1 MNTAIEQMLKNYR
14 IENIYDQKNAMKEI
28 MQEIVLC
35 GLSRAGFF
43 QKAAFYGGTAL
54 RIFYGLD
61 RFSEDLDF
69 SLVTADP
76 DFDLSDYFPV
86 LEKEVRAFGLH
97 VTIQEKEKTKES
109 NIRSA
114 FLQGNTKEHLLLFY
128 ADGDLAGSV
137 ARSEVVK
144 IKFEVDINPP
154 EYAGF
159 EHKYRLLPTPYEV
172 NLYDMPSLFAG
183 KIHAVL
189 CRAWKSRIK
198 GRDLYDYVFYLSRGS
213 AVNQKHLRAR
223 LLQSGFISED
233 VECTLPEL
241 RRMLYERFD
250 AIDFRQ
256 AKQDVEPFIR
266 DTASLNMWNA
276 DFFKQITAGLQFCGE
291 EKIRSTLQ

>member
-1 MNTAIEQMLKNYR
+1 MNTAMEQMLKNYR

-76 DFDLSDYFPV
+76 DFDLTVYFPV

-97 VTIQEKEKTKES
+97 VTIEEKEKTKES

-114 FLQGNTKEHLLLFY
+114 FLKGNTKEHLLLFY
-128 ADGDLAGSV
+128 ADEDLAGSV

-233 VECTLPEL
+233 MECTLPEL
-241 RRMLYERFD
+241 RHMLYERFD
-250 AIDFRQ
+250 TIDFRQ
-256 AKQDVEPFIR
+256 AKQDVEPFVR

-276 DFFKQITAGLQFCGE
+276 DFFKQITAGLRF
-291 EKIRSTLQ
+291 

>member
-76 DFDLSDYFPV
+76 DFDLTVYFPV

-114 FLQGNTKEHLLLFY
+114 FLKGNTKEHLLLFY
-128 ADGDLAGSV
+128 ADEKLAGSV

-233 VECTLPEL
+233 MKCTLPEL
-241 RRMLYERFD
+241 RHMLYERFD
-250 AIDFRQ
+250 TIDFRQ

-276 DFFKQITAGLQFCGE
+276 DFFKQITTGLQFFDE

>member
-1 MNTAIEQMLKNYR
+1 MNTVIEQMLKNYQ

-76 DFDLSDYFPV
+76 DFNLSVYFPV

-109 NIRSA
+109 NICSA
-114 FLQGNTKEHLLLFY
+114 FLKGNTKEHLLLFY
-128 ADGDLAGSV
+128 ADENLAGSV

-154 EYAGF
+154 EYADF

-172 NLYDMPSLFAG
+172 NLYDVPSLFAG

-250 AIDFRQ
+250 TIDFRQ

-276 DFFKQITAGLQFCGE
+276 DFFKQITAGLQF
-291 EKIRSTLQ
+291 